1 MKLLLF
7 LIMIALGLSSCQ
19 KEVELDQPS
28 YRRKIV
34 VDGYI
39 ETGRQAH
46 VFLTLSSPYLTH
58 YDSASIRETF
68 LNYAKVTLT
77 SSTGEEE
84 VLTLFREDRFF
95 PPFVYKSIA
104 IKGQEGETYHLRAE
118 VKGRIVTATTTIPQA
133 VAVVDTRMTQISD
146 TTGFVEFATNPPNE
160 GSYYLFTRVKSRF
173 ADSDFHPS
181 FNPLSRVKFTQNPP
195 VWQRILRSSELG
207 HYFSD
212 PKSSFYD
219 PYDWFEYDRRD
230 TVEIIVG
237 TVDSVSYRVIES
249 LFIDRVNQE
258 NPFAFNGNRIETN
271 IEGGIGRWTG
281 IGITGIE
288 TIITED

>member
-1 MKLLLF
+1 MKLLRF
-7 LIMIALGLSSCQ
+7 SIMIVVVLSSCQ

-28 YRRKIV
+28 YQRKIV

-95 PPFVYKSIA
+95 PPFVYKSVSIM
-104 IKGQEGETYHLRAE
+104 GQEGETYQLSAE
-118 VKGRIVTATTTIPQA
+118 VKGRIVTATTTIPPA
-133 VAVVDTRMTQISD
+133 VAVVDTRITQISD
-146 TTGFVEFATNPPNE
+146 TTGFVEFAIDPPRE

-173 ADSDFHPS
+173 ADRDFHPS
-181 FNPLSRVKFTQNPP
+181 FNPVSEVKSTQKPP
-195 VWQRILRSSELG
+195 VWQRVLRASEFG
-207 HYFSD
+207 HYLSE
-212 PKSSFYD
+212 PESSFYNS
-219 PYDWFEYDRRD
+219 YDRFEYDRRD
-230 TVEIIVG
+230 TIEIIVG

-249 LFIDRVNQE
+249 LFVDRANQE

-281 IGITGIE
+281 IGMTGID
-288 TIITED
+288 IITAD